1 MSDIQ
6 SPKEVMESASPTVKK
21 LLSEILKYEQEYLY
35 IKNLAS
41 VKDKERELCDRI
53 VKLIEK
59 EVRT

>member
-21 LLSEILKYEQEYLY
+21 LLSEILKYEKEYLH
-35 IKNLAS
+35 IKNLS
-41 VKDKERELCDRI
+41 SGTKEKELCDRI
-53 VKLIEK
+53 VKLIER